1 MFQKMKKQVLKIH
14 DLVSFMFSL
23 DCASSWCKSWP
34 HLVADGQKVPFAGSL
49 GAVKWNVRT
58 TDTLDG
64 LEKKIVET
72 RPCCEVLSDI
82 IAEFEGSLK
91 FL

>member
-1 MFQKMKKQVLKIH
+1 MKKQQVLKIH
-14 DLVSFMFSL
+14 DLVSFMFSY
-23 DCASSWCKSWP
+23 DCASCWCKSWP

-49 GAVKWNVRT
+49 GAVKLNART
-58 TDTLDG
+58 TDMLGG
-64 LEKKIVET
+64 LEEKIVET

-82 IAEFEGSLK
+82 IEEFEGSLK

>member
-1 MFQKMKKQVLKIH
+1 
-14 DLVSFMFSL
+14 
-23 DCASSWCKSWP
+23 
-34 HLVADGQKVPFAGSL
+34 VADGQKVPFAGSL